1 MDRKHF
7 LNAGAAWAGGL
18 MLWPLQAVAQ
28 QRFPQRAVRIV
39 VPYAA
44 GGNLDLTTRLF
55 AQHLSEEF
63 GQPFVVENR
72 PGANGNTGTEQVVRT
87 APDGYTLAMVSA
99 GTLSINPALYR
110 NMPFEPEKDLTHIS
124 IVSTGPMVLLV
135 TRVPGREDYAHVVAT
150 PVPPARRSWR
160 RRSWRSSD
168 PTSAS
173 ATAAATTRMTCR
185 QGLLLPPVRGR

>member
-99 GTLSINPALYR
+99 GTLAR
-110 NMPFEPEKDLTHIS
+110 
-124 IVSTGPMVLLV
+124 
-135 TRVPGREDYAHVVAT
+135 AT
-150 PVPPARRSWR
+150 PASFSLYPRAIRALSASPRAAAGEPASGAGPAGASLSRSSNSRRSAVFLPMPGIR
-160 RRSWRSSD
+160 VSRPPSCD
-168 PTSAS
+168 
-173 ATAAATTRMTCR
+173 ATAR
-185 QGLLLPPVRGR
+185 